1 MTELHA
7 GRVRIFVNGQAM
19 SGGSL
24 HGPLAQH
31 GHSLGEARTAPRY
44 RFWACRGE
52 FPALEPL
59 GPADAAAGWSVP
71 GELYLVDYEVL
82 RDLFLP
88 AEPPELELGVVE
100 LMDGPGALSMRL
112 RDGIRTDSSQMEEIQ
127 PGTGWRKYLAATA
140 SAASTR
146 GRGASVGGASG
157 AGAAS
162 AAQAADHRGFGSDNQ
177 AGIHPRLLAAIAAA
191 NSGHVRGYGDDPY
204 TESLGAAIRSRFGE
218 AARVYPVFSGTG
230 ANVVALA
237 ASAGRWQS
245 VICTDCAHINT
256 DEGAAVEQMTGL
268 KMAAVPAVAG
278 KLTPDDVRRVTAAAR
293 SVHQAAP
300 AVLSLTQCTELGTVY
315 TPEETAALA
324 RTAHDLG
331 LMVHVDG
338 TRLANACVTLGL
350 PMRALTTDVGVDLV
364 SLGGTKSG
372 MLAGDAVV
380 VLNQSAAPRLEAA
393 RKGSAQLGSKLRF
406 ISAQLAALLADGTWQ
421 EIAANANERA
431 RQLSD
436 LLSNTEGV
444 RVLFPVQA
452 NSVFVQIPE
461 RAAAMLTARYR
472 CQEFPQAAAIRIMCS
487 WDTTAQDVTEL
498 ATALG
503 KTLADG

>member
-1 MTELHA
+1 MTELPT
-7 GRVRIFVNGQAM
+7 GRVRVFVNGQAM

-24 HGPLAQH
+24 HGPLAEH

-71 GELYLVDYEVL
+71 GELYLVDYGVL

-112 RDGIRTDSSQMEEIQ
+112 RDGVRTDSPHMEEIE

-140 SAASTR
+140 SAASAP
-146 GRGASVGGASG
+146 GRGTACGGTS
-157 AGAAS
+157 AAS
-162 AAQAADHRGFGSDNQ
+162 AADHRGFGSDNQ

-204 TESLGAAIRSRFGE
+204 TQSLGASIRSCFGE

-268 KMAAVPAVAG
+268 KIAAVPAVAG
-278 KLTPDDVRRVTAAAR
+278 KLTPDDVRRVTEAAR

-331 LMVHVDG
+331 LVVHVDG

-350 PMRALTTDVGVDLV
+350 PMRALTTDAGVDLV

-380 VLNQSAAPRLEAA
+380 VLNESAAPRLEAA

-406 ISAQLAALLADGTWQ
+406 ISAQLAALLADDTWQ

-436 LLSNTEGV
+436 LLSDTEGV

-452 NSVFVQIPE
+452 NSVFVQVPE
-461 RAAAMLTARYR
+461 RAVAMLTARYR

-498 ATALG
+498 ATALA